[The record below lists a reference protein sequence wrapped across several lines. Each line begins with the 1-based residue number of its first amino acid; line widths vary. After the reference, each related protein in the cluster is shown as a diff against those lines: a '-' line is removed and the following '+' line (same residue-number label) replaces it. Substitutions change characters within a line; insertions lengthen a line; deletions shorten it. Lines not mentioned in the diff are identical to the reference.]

1 MVRTFL
7 GEILIDTGLI
17 SRTELNHALT
27 LQNTGS
33 RRIQRKPE
41 IQSESLIRSMRGQSK
56 GKRLGDILVSLG
68 CVTKEQIKTALRLQ
82 EEGVD
87 SFLALGNK
95 KLSSFFR
102 LLPLIHSE
110 LSLPEILKEIMVI
123 LTDLVEAEAG
133 TIMLFDEERNE
144 LVFSVPTGPAASQ
157 LVDYRIPATEG
168 IAGWVFTNDTSILVE
183 DAAKDERF
191 YGSIDSITG
200 FQTKSILC
208 VPLRH
213 HSRVIG
219 VLEVINRRD
228 GGVFSREDELLLIIF
243 ASQAAL
249 AIENNRVY
257 AELNAALGNL
267 KKINQELLRAAEE
280 HSDGLAKAKQALVI
294 SERKLEEREAF
305 FREMVESSVEVISRT
320 DSSGIIEY
328 VSPSIEMLLG
338 YKPEEVIGRHYSDF
352 VFKDDRG
359 VASQA
364 IEQGFLRGQTINE
377 NRLVAKN
384 GDVKW
389 VRFSSTQVTD
399 DKGKIGLQGVLTDV
413 TETKMLQ
420 SMIMQKE
427 RFAALGQL
435 AAAVAHEMNSP
446 LQGISSLISAIE
458 RKSARTGKSPD
469 EEILLLREAFSR
481 IEETVNKLL
490 SLGRPGEENRIGI
503 RVNECVEK
511 VLSLEESLLRK
522 HRIRIAFQPDPSDP
536 VALISSS
543 GLGQILIN
551 LINNAV
557 DAFEEASGIRNIRI
571 AVSSPAPGTTLEILF
586 EDTGPG
592 FKPEVLPH
600 LFKPFYT
607 GTGSRG
613 LGVGLGI
620 CKSIAEGC
628 GGTIT
633 ASNRENGRGAAFR
646 IRLPMMRRGN

>member
-1 MVRTFL
+1 
-7 GEILIDTGLI
+7 
-17 SRTELNHALT
+17 
-27 LQNTGS
+27 
-33 RRIQRKPE
+33 
-41 IQSESLIRSMRGQSK
+41 
-56 GKRLGDILVSLG
+56 
-68 CVTKEQIKTALRLQ
+68 VTKEQIKTALRLQ